1 MRLKIGKR
9 KCRYFKYM
17 TGRDSE
23 VKSLYLKSKLEHIK
37 LNEFKDIKL
46 EEWFYTYWRY
56 YSHTLNTNILVA
68 LKYLIR
74 SLIKGTYIFAGNIKS
89 KKILISTSSYAGRN
103 DYISVQLKV
112 LVFMGDDAVHIEYK
126 DTYVIRKSLLSEIL
140 LAFSCIFQMCR
151 NGIALKDSVFLS
163 SMIIESNS
171 ALVYIKEY
179 LSKNFSVPQIVC
191 VFCDFHAVDYFV
203 IQYFNNLNINTAT
216 LQHGIYDQKSY
227 YHFMYSKS
235 KYFLAINQYTM
246 EIAADIGFDIE
257 KINVC
262 GPLKAIGQ
270 QEKAIQ
276 TNNNRVI
283 GVCLT
288 GTEDDST
295 IIDYISKIDNN
306 YSLIL
311 RPHPFSPLADMTSI
325 KYKDII
331 IDDVKKHSL
340 YDFSMLCDF
349 IVTGGNSTV
358 FSDLIGKGI
367 PAVRIIVKN
376 DAYEKVEELKINK
389 YCDLKDWIDLYYSN
403 PDEIR
408 KKVKENK
415 KYFMPAEKVDYL
427 YKTFFSQFD

>member
-1 MRLKIGKR
+1 
-9 KCRYFKYM
+9 
-17 TGRDSE
+17 
-23 VKSLYLKSKLEHIK
+23 
-37 LNEFKDIKL
+37 
-46 EEWFYTYWRY
+46 
-56 YSHTLNTNILVA
+56 
-68 LKYLIR
+68 
-74 SLIKGTYIFAGNIKS
+74 
-89 KKILISTSSYAGRN
+89 
-103 DYISVQLKV
+103 
-112 LVFMGDDAVHIEYK
+112 
-126 DTYVIRKSLLSEIL
+126 
-140 LAFSCIFQMCR
+140 MCR

-311 RPHPFSPLADMTSI
+311 RPHHISPLADMTSI